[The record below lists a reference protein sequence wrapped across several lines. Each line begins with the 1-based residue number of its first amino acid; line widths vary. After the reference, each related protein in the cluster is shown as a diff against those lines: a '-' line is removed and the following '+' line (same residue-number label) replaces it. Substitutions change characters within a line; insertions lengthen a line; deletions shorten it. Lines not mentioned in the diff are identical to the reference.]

1 MVLIDLQGK
10 GKRGDSAQGSGQRS
24 LPGDLIFGSFYQE
37 KEQSLPAAIERAD
50 AGVLTQS
57 IFPGG
62 NNECLTHCVERVQND
77 YFANKLT
84 SSPSWPGG
92 ARYFCLDTKVPKK
105 SSHQEGFFA
114 RSPAHHP
121 PLAFALQ
128 TGQNH
133 GLLNFALLYSLVA
146 PASAK
151 SSYAPSYAQGH
162 HRSARFRPKLS
173 C

>member
-1 MVLIDLQGK
+1 
-10 GKRGDSAQGSGQRS
+10 
-24 LPGDLIFGSFYQE
+24 LIFGSFYQE

-50 AGVLTQS
+50 AGVLTRS

-114 RSPAHHP
+114 ALACTHASRS
-121 PLAFALQ
+121 AFALQ

-133 GLLNFALLYSLVA
+133 GLQTVALLRSLNPYPSANICYA
-146 PASAK
+146 PAT
-151 SSYAPSYAQGH
+151 AQPTIVLPAFA
-162 HRSARFRPKLS
+162 RSFPADGNGYTRAIF
-173 C
+173 